1 MGRTDDDNLM
11 NNEEY
16 AALRDLADLLRIA
29 SHIAA
34 HGDECEAERA
44 RCRVRGYIRE
54 INAMVASPEAVS

>member
-1 MGRTDDDNLM
+1 MT
-11 NNEEY
+11 NEEY
-16 AALRDLADLLRIA
+16 EALRDLADLLRIA